1 MGKIKHFLNQKQDK
15 GVRLLSPLLFNV
27 LEVLAKAMRQE
38 KEIYGIQIGKKSKY
52 TFL

>member
-1 MGKIKHFLNQKQDK
+1 MGKIKHFLNQEQDK
-15 GVRLLSPLLFNV
+15 GVCLSPLLFNV

-38 KEIYGIQIGKKSKY
+38 KEIYGTQIGKKSKY